1 METPLQIPK
10 EQLKHCPYCG
20 AQIPLV
26 SNECLFCG
34 KSLTNITKPADD
46 ITPNDDEIKNCPD
59 CGAPFPLL
67 SNICTSCGHVLHQQR
82 SSEINITNLLAG
94 ITECINRI
102 KNLPK
107 PTLLQT
113 VFYWIFYIMLF
124 IDVAIFIYSLIFDN
138 YYLRIF
144 CLCGFVGCGLAI
156 AFVQHKKWTVVNKK
170 SPVQIADEEYYKA
183 RYAHDMYLR
192 EVEAFYGDNKEAQKL
207 LNDYSTAIN
216 NLRIEKNKNRA
227 KIYTIISS
235 VVVAFILSVTIIKYQ
250 QNHHKTINITIVDSL
265 YVSSFSPST
274 QDAAI
279 NDFVKRLMPYPQNVG
294 VETKISK
301 LLKADHYAEFTIVKV
316 YDINNIPVYRWK
328 VNNVK
333 ISSTGKKDK
342 DCFLSNHSIC
352 LKLLDKNHKPIT
364 HKLSKSYYNK
374 FHYIKMAELGKG
386 NAYVNFWSL
395 GLTSSFDDLKEI
407 ADKAMY
413 YTITL
418 EP

>member
-34 KSLTNITKPADD
+34 KSLTNITKSADEV
-46 ITPNDDEIKNCPD
+46 TPNEDEIKNCPD

-94 ITECINRI
+94 ITECTNRI

-107 PTLLQT
+107 PTVFQT
-113 VFYWIFYIMLF
+113 IIYWIFYIIIF
-124 IDVAIFIYSLIFDN
+124 FDVAIFIYSLVIDSYFC
-138 YYLRIF
+138 RIF
-144 CLCGFVGCGLAI
+144 SLCGFIGCGLAI
-156 AFVQHKKWTVVNKK
+156 AFLQQKKWSVVNKK
-170 SPVQIADEEYYKA
+170 SPVHIADEEYYKA

-250 QNHHKTINITIVDSL
+250 QNHPKPIEIITLDSL
-265 YVSSFSPST
+265 YVSNSQKT
-274 QDAAI
+274 QQTAI
-279 NDFVKRLMPYPQNVG
+279 NDFVKRLMPYPQGVG
-294 VETKISK
+294 ASNTISK
-301 LLKADHYAEFTIVKV
+301 YLKADHYAEFTIVMV
-316 YDINNIPVYRWK
+316 QYINNLPVYRWK

-333 ISSTGKKDK
+333 FSSTGKKDT
-342 DCFLSNHSIC
+342 DLFISNHKIC
-352 LKLLDKNHKPIT
+352 LQLLDKNHKPIK
-364 HKLSKSYYNK
+364 KLLSESYHNNLN
-374 FHYIKMAELGKG
+374 YIKIAESGKG
-386 NAYVNFWSL
+386 TDYVNFWSM
-395 GLTSSFDDLKEI
+395 GVTPSIDDLKDI
-407 ADKAMY
+407 ADNAMF

-418 EP
+418 EQ